1 MSTMTYS
8 WDKNNILADLYCE
21 CSQWGALDVIDL
33 EDGQVQVTLP
43 SLNTIPHNDQPG
55 VANLKIK
62 RPTETTLSLWIETN
76 TDKGPWLGWGNTF
89 IVLHIYMHGIV
100 YMTGTDEYR
109 QITEKTKV
117 LLTIDDNKVVA
128 VSADTTDYIRWNL
141 AKPLEL
147 RISYGKLMFKQYHH
161 NGKILI
167 S

>member
-33 EDGQVQVTLP
+33 EEGQVQVTLP

-62 RPTETTLSLWIETN
+62 RPSETTLSLWIETN
-76 TDKGPWLGWGNTF
+76 EGSWLGWGNTF
-89 IVLHIYMHGIV
+89 IVLHICMHGIV

-141 AKPLEL
+141 AMPLEL
-147 RISYGKLMFKQYHH
+147 RDSYGKLMFKQYYH
-161 NGKILI
+161 NGNILI